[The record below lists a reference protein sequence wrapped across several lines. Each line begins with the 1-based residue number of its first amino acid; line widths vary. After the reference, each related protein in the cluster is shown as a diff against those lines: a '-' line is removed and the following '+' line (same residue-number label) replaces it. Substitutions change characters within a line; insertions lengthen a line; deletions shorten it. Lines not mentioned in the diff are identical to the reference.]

1 MMEHRFGSTCHL
13 EKNRFTTETV
23 LTVGNWFYLVET
35 FRLNH
40 GLKFYINGLQETVT
54 KSFGSS
60 DISEVD
66 WHAHIGV
73 KDHGAYNGF
82 SVNGI
87 VDEFKYYYKV
97 FNSVGK
103 SNFKSAMFGL
113 EGSKR

>member
-1 MMEHRFGSTCHL
+1 M
-13 EKNRFTTETV
+13 ETV
-23 LTVGNWFYLVET
+23 LTVDSWFYLVGT
-35 FRLNH
+35 FHENE
-40 GLKFYINGLQETVT
+40 GQKFYINGLQETVT

-73 KDHGAYNGF
+73 QDHGVYNGF
-82 SVNGI
+82 PVNGI

-97 FNSVGK
+97 LNSVGK

-113 EGSKR
+113 EGSKH